1 MPATFSGINTVL
13 RGIEAEQ
20 IAMNVTSQN
29 TANASTP
36 GYSRQLVDMQTT
48 APISDPALQA
58 VGPGQMGTGVQVA
71 TITRA
76 HDGFVQQQIIYQ
88 NGHQSQLQTQ
98 SDTLTNVSQLFNEPN
113 TTTGFGSLLS
123 NYFTAWQGLANNPT
137 DSSAQTVVAQSGRNL
152 ANGFNTAAASLRTM
166 QQQDD
171 AQVGAFVNQINTLTT
186 QIAGLNQQIAGVLAV
201 GQQPNDLKD
210 KQDALV
216 NQLSQIVGIQA
227 SYQANG
233 TVNVALSGSGTL
245 VQGTNSYQLG
255 TAPDAVQ
262 PQFAGL
268 TLAGQSGQIA
278 VTGGT
283 LGGTIAS
290 RDQIIGGQLTT
301 LNTLAA
307 NIASAVNGL
316 QSTGYGSNGST
327 GINFFSGTTAASLAV
342 DPQILADTGNIASSS
357 VPNEPGDGS
366 MATKISQLQETPAT
380 GQTTTVQA
388 QYDTMITQLG
398 ITGQQTQT
406 NLVTGGLVLQQLTNQ
421 QESVSSVSLNEE
433 ASNLLQFQDAYNAA
447 TKVLSTMAQTITDMI
462 NQLGG

>member
-1 MPATFSGINTVL
+1 MTSTFSGINTAL

-48 APISDPALQA
+48 DPISDPALQA
-58 VGPGQMGTGVQVA
+58 PGPGQMGTGVQVA
-71 TITRA
+71 SITRA
-76 HDGFVQQQIIYQ
+76 HDSFVQQQIIYQ
-88 NGHQSQLQTQ
+88 NGQQSQLQTQ

-123 NYFTAWQGLANNPT
+123 GYFTAWQALANNPT
-137 DSSAQTVVAQSGRNL
+137 DTSTQAVVAQSGKNL
-152 ANGFNTAAASLRTM
+152 ASGFNTAAASLRTM

-171 AQVGAFVNQINTLTT
+171 AQVGSFVNQINTITK
-186 QIAGLNQQIAGVLAV
+186 QIAGLNQQIAGVIAV

-210 KQDALV
+210 KQDDLV

-227 SYQANG
+227 TYQANG
-233 TVNVALSGSGTL
+233 TVNVSLSGSGAL
-245 VQGTNSYQLG
+245 VQGVNSYQLG
-255 TAPDAVQ
+255 TAPDATQ
-262 PQFAGL
+262 PQFTAV
-268 TLAGQSGQIA
+268 TLLSEGEQIA

-290 RDQIIGGQLTT
+290 RDQTIGGQLTA
-301 LNTLAA
+301 LNNLAA

-342 DPQILADTGNIASSS
+342 DPQILADNGNIASSS
-357 VPNEPGDGS
+357 APNEPGDGS

-380 GQTTTVQA
+380 GQTTTLQA
-388 QYDTMITQLG
+388 QYNTMITQLG

-406 NLVTGGLVLQQLTNQ
+406 NLATGGLVLQQLTNQ

-433 ASNLLQFQDAYNAA
+433 ASNLLQFQAAYNAA

>member
-1 MPATFSGINTVL
+1 MTATFSGINTAL

-29 TANASTP
+29 TANAATP
-36 GYSRQLVDMQTT
+36 GYSRQLVDLQTT
-48 APISDPALQA
+48 EPISDPALQA
-58 VGPGQMGTGVQVA
+58 AGPGQMGTGVQVGSIA
-71 TITRA
+71 RA
-76 HDGFVQQQIIYQ
+76 HDSFVQQQIIYQ
-88 NGHQSQLQTQ
+88 NGQQSQLQTQ

-113 TTTGFGSLLS
+113 TMTGFGSLLS

-137 DSSAQTVVAQSGRNL
+137 DTAAQAVVAQSGQNL
-152 ANGFNTAAASLRTM
+152 ASGFNTAAASLRTM

-171 AQVGAFVNQINTLTT
+171 AQVGSFVNQINTITT
-186 QIAGLNQQIAGVLAV
+186 QIAGLNAQIAGVLAV
-201 GQQPNDLKD
+201 GRQPNDLKD
-210 KQDALV
+210 KQDDLV
-216 NQLSQIVGIQA
+216 NQLSQIVGVQA
-227 SYQANG
+227 SYQDNG
-233 TVNVALSGSGTL
+233 TVNISLSGSGAL
-245 VQGTNSYQLG
+245 VQGINSYQLG
-255 TAPDAVQ
+255 TMADAAQ
-262 PQFAGL
+262 PQFTAV
-268 TLAGQSGQIA
+268 TLLSQGAQIA

-283 LGGTIAS
+283 LGGVIAS
-290 RDQIIGGQLTT
+290 RDQTIGGQLTA

-307 NIASAVNGL
+307 NVVSAVNGL

-342 DPQILADTGNIASSS
+342 DPQILADNGNIASSS
-357 VPNEPGDGS
+357 APNEPGDGS

-388 QYDTMITQLG
+388 QYNTMITQLG
-398 ITGQQTQT
+398 ITGQQTQS
-406 NLVTGGLVLQQLTNQ
+406 NLTTGGLVLQQLNSQ

-447 TKVLSTMAQTITDMI
+447 TKVLSTMAQTISDMI